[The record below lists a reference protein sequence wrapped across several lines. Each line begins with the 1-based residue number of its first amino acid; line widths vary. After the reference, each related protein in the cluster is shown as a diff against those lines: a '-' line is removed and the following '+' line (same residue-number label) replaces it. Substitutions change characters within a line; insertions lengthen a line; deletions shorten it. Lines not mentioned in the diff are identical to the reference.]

1 MTGRVPL
8 PPRPGSVH
16 QAGWTA
22 VVLALAALPGG
33 FLALLVGL
41 SVPWR
46 ELDGLAAVLFDV
58 LVPILGVT
66 LVAGLLFLGGALLL
80 LTGAGRGLLYVA
92 VAVQVAVTLY
102 WLLALAAGM
111 LSGEDGDGLVLAGLL
126 AALPGVGA
134 VWVASRARAASTTA
148 WLAARASA
156 GGVPQAR

>member
-1 MTGRVPL
+1 MTGRLPL

-33 FLALLVGL
+33 FIALLVGL

-58 LVPILGVT
+58 LVPVLGTT
-66 LVAGLLFLGGALLL
+66 LVTGLLFLGGALLL
-80 LTGAGRGLLYVA
+80 LAGAGRGLLYAA
-92 VAVQVAVTLY
+92 VAAQVALTLY

-111 LSGEDGDGLVLAGLL
+111 LTGEDGSLVVAGLL
-126 AALPGVGA
+126 AALPGVPA

-148 WLAARASA
+148 WLAARAA